1 MSLALEARG
10 ITKLY
15 GHVSALSG
23 ADFGV
28 KAGEVVALIGDNGAG
43 KSTLVKILS
52 GTETPTS
59 GEILIDGQPV
69 TIPGPLAA
77 RRHGIET
84 VYQDLALA
92 PHLNPVQNMYLG
104 REVMR
109 PGIMGRLGFMNNTE
123 MRAGSKKA
131 FDQLGATVRNYAG
144 SIGAMSGGQKQA
156 VAVARAAAWANRVIL
171 LDEPT
176 AALGVVQTKGVLD
189 LIRRVRDRGL
199 GVVFI
204 SHSMPHVIQVADE
217 VQVMRLGRRVGTYR
231 AKETTHGG
239 AGRRDDGRR
248 DAGEPDVTGQTTA
261 PPPAPAEA
269 APSEEQP
276 TSRLARLSRLQA
288 LQIIIVLAVIVVD
301 LRGASSRAA
310 S

>member
-109 PGIMGRLGFMNNTE
+109 PGIMGRLGFMNNTD
-123 MRAGSKKA
+123 MLAGSKKA

-156 VAVARAAAWANRVIL
+156 VAVARAANWAKRVIL

-176 AALGVVQTKGVLD
+176 AALGVVQTRSVLD
-189 LIRRVRDRGL
+189 LIKRLRDRGL
-199 GVVFI
+199 AVMVI
-204 SHSMPHVIQVADE
+204 SHNLTDVFEVADRIA
-217 VQVMRLGRRVGTYR
+217 VLYLGRMVAEGPTSTFDLQSVVRYMTTGT
-231 AKETTHGG
+231 AS
-239 AGRRDDGRR
+239 GR
-248 DAGEPDVTGQTTA
+248 PY
-261 PPPAPAEA
+261 EA
-269 APSEEQP
+269 AGS
-276 TSRLARLSRLQA
+276 AN
-288 LQIIIVLAVIVVD
+288 
-301 LRGASSRAA
+301 GKG
-310 S
+310 

>member
-1 MSLALEARG
+1 MSYALEARD

-23 ADFGV
+23 ANFGV
-28 KAGEVVALIGDNGAG
+28 RAGEVVALIGDNGAG

-59 GEILIDGQPV
+59 GEILIDGKPV
-69 TIPGPLAA
+69 TISGPLSA
-77 RRHGIET
+77 RRQGIET

-109 PGIMGRLGFMNNTE
+109 SGIMGRLGFMNNTE

-131 FDQLGATVRNYAG
+131 FDALGATVRNYSG
-144 SIGAMSGGQKQA
+144 SIGAMSGGQKQ
-156 VAVARAAAWANRVIL
+156 AAWANRVIL

-204 SHSMPHVIQVADE
+204 SHSMPHVIEVADE
-217 VQVMRLGRRVGTYR
+217 VQVMRLGRRVATYK
-231 AKETTHGG
+231 AKETTMEELVG
-239 AGRRDDGRR
+239 AMTG
-248 DAGEPDVTGQTTA
+248 AVTQETQ
-261 PPPAPAEA
+261 
-269 APSEEQP
+269 S
-276 TSRLARLSRLQA
+276 
-288 LQIIIVLAVIVVD
+288 
-301 LRGASSRAA
+301 
-310 S
+310 

>member
-1 MSLALEARG
+1 MSLALEARD

-23 ADFGV
+23 ANFEV

-59 GEILIDGQPV
+59 GQILVDGKPV
-69 TIPGPLAA
+69 TIAGPVEA
-77 RRHGIET
+77 REYGIET

-109 PGIMGRLGFMNNTE
+109 TGIMGRLGFMNNTD
-123 MRAGSKKA
+123 MLAGSKKA
-131 FDQLGATVRNYAG
+131 FDELGATVRNFSG

-156 VAVARAAAWANRVIL
+156 VAVAWAKRVIL

-217 VQVMRLGRRVGTYR
+217 VQVMRLGRRVATYR
-231 AKETTHGG
+231 AKDTTMEELVG
-239 AGRRDDGRR
+239 AMTG
-248 DAGEPDVTGQTTA
+248 AVTQ
-261 PPPAPAEA
+261 ENQ
-269 APSEEQP
+269 S
-276 TSRLARLSRLQA
+276 
-288 LQIIIVLAVIVVD
+288 
-301 LRGASSRAA
+301 
-310 S
+310 

>member
-1 MSLALEARG
+1 MSVALEARN

-52 GTETPTS
+52 GTESPTS

-69 TIPGPLAA
+69 TITGPLAA
-77 RRHGIET
+77 RRYGIET

-109 PGIMGRLGFMNNTE
+109 GGLMGRLGFMNSTE

-131 FDQLGATVRNYAG
+131 FDDLGANVRNFTG
-144 SIGAMSGGQKQA
+144 SVGAMSGGQKQA
-156 VAVARAAAWANRVIL
+156 VAVARAAAWAKRIVL
-171 LDEPT
+171 LDE
-176 AALGVVQTKGVLD
+176 
-189 LIRRVRDRGL
+189 
-199 GVVFI
+199 
-204 SHSMPHVIQVADE
+204 
-217 VQVMRLGRRVGTYR
+217 
-231 AKETTHGG
+231 
-239 AGRRDDGRR
+239 
-248 DAGEPDVTGQTTA
+248 
-261 PPPAPAEA
+261 
-269 APSEEQP
+269 
-276 TSRLARLSRLQA
+276 
-288 LQIIIVLAVIVVD
+288 
-301 LRGASSRAA
+301 
-310 S
+310 

>member
-23 ADFGV
+23 ANFEV

-43 KSTLVKILS
+43 KSTLVKIMS
-52 GTETPTS
+52 GTESPTS

-69 TIPGPLAA
+69 NISGPLSA
-77 RRHGIET
+77 RQHGIET

-109 PGIMGRLGFMNNTE
+109 KGVLGRLGFMSNDQMLE
-123 MRAGSKKA
+123 GSKKA
-131 FDQLGATVRNYAG
+131 FDQLGATVRNYSG

-156 VAVARAAAWANRVIL
+156 VAVARAAAWATRVIL

-217 VQVMRLGRRVGTYR
+217 VQVMRLGKRVATYK
-231 AKETTHGG
+231 AKETTMEELVG
-239 AGRRDDGRR
+239 AMTG
-248 DAGEPDVTGQTTA
+248 AVTQ
-261 PPPAPAEA
+261 E
-269 APSEEQP
+269 SQ
-276 TSRLARLSRLQA
+276 S
-288 LQIIIVLAVIVVD
+288 
-301 LRGASSRAA
+301 
-310 S
+310 